1 MSKSLRLSE
10 KWFRRGLWLVAL
22 LFAAFLIGLGG
33 TIVGDLPRVEHS
45 KPMEDF
51 LDAAAVQ
58 PLRAGLAQTEADK
71 ALLQDE
77 SDRLELQLNAARQ
90 ANANA
95 REAFANWVA
104 TRHVTQRADQDAE
117 LLKRN
122 RELDALVAN
131 VASLQQQLSA
141 KQQGLLAATQRH
153 DKMQERM
160 TALEAEANIRWMAE
174 NRSSQLRVFL
184 YRLALT
190 LPLLVLAGWLFA
202 RKRKSEYWPFVW
214 GFIFFALFTF
224 FVELVPYLP
233 SYGGYV
239 RYLVGIVITVLG
251 GRYAIRALNQY
262 LARQS
267 EAEQLPD
274 AERRK
279 ELSYDVALARL
290 GKGVCPGCE
299 RGVDLK
305 NTAMDFCPHCGIS
318 LFDHCGHCQVRKSSF
333 SRFCHSCG
341 SGAASGQ

>member
-22 LFAAFLIGLGG
+22 LFAGFLIGLGG
-33 TIVGDLPRVEHS
+33 TVVGDLPRVEQG
-45 KPMEDF
+45 KTLDDF
-51 LDAAAVQ
+51 LDPVLAQ
-58 PLRAGLAQTEADK
+58 PLRDEIKRTDEARQ
-71 ALLQDE
+71 AAQDE
-77 SDRLELQLNAARQ
+77 LERVDLQLNAARQ
-90 ANANA
+90 ASDNA

-117 LLKRN
+117 LIKRN
-122 RELDALVAN
+122 RELDEYSAQVAALQKQVT
-131 VASLQQQLSA
+131 A
-141 KQQGLLAATQRH
+141 KQQAMLDATQSHEKLQARL
-153 DKMQERM
+153 DND
-160 TALEAEANIRWMAE
+160 EAEARQRWAAE
-174 NRSSQLRVFL
+174 DRRTQLRVFL

-214 GFIFFALFTF
+214 GFIFFALFAF

-239 RYLVGIVITVLG
+239 RYLVGIVMTVLI
-251 GRYAIRALNQY
+251 GRYSIRALNDY
-262 LARQS
+262 LARQR

-279 ELSYDVALARL
+279 ELSYDLVLARL

-305 NTAMDFCPHCGIS
+305 STCLLYTSPSPRD
-318 LFDHCGHCQVRKSSF
+318 
-333 SRFCHSCG
+333 
-341 SGAASGQ
+341 